1 MPPVS
6 VLRPNTSPL
15 RNEKHNIGAGMCL
28 RYRGLIQPILNL
40 LVRRFA
46 GHITALNLDHHASR
60 EPGREAHVTSVAV
73 SGEGEAV
80 GVREPTGPSRTSN
93 GGFGCSADIAWT
105 SRHKEVSF
113 LVGRVLR
120 HRINDVF
127 YGHVFAC
134 VGYWVGPAFVFDQN
148 NYVPG
153 YWGGNNA

>member
-113 LVGRVLR
+113 SSRAGSQASNKRRVLR
-120 HRINDVF
+120 SRLCLCRLLGRSSIRVR
-127 YGHVFAC
+127 
-134 VGYWVGPAFVFDQN
+134 
-148 NYVPG
+148 
-153 YWGGNNA
+153 